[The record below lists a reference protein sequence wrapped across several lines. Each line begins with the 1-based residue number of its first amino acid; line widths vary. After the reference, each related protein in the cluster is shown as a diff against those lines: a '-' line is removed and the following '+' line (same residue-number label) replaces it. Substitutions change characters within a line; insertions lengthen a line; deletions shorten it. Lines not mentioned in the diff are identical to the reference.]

1 MYLNKNLGIIKKL
14 IQIIGNYYQLFDLKI
29 YADQGK
35 CYQLRQIM
43 LIKIC
48 IIVLQI
54 MQKPHPIILLISCSN
69 GMQCSR

>member
-35 CYQLRQIM
+35 CYRLRQIM

-48 IIVLQI
+48 IYNSSSDHV
-54 MQKPHPIILLISCSN
+54 KASSN
-69 GMQCSR
+69 NIANFLFKWYAV